1 VSREVASF
9 LLSVTRLSGVVL
21 TRGFASPPHDGYA
34 LVGKGLRR
42 DRKICMAGARAAW
55 EVSTGKGLVE
65 PVRARRICQG
75 DMGVVAGSV
84 LARQCPLKA
93 ASRRNTVGSHQ
104 RSRPQSKSS
113 PRNHER
119 RGLANVSAANPFRLP
134 RLHPGIGSAASPR
147 KLLPRPG
154 QGSGCY
160 GLLDHQIRPSACSR
174 YGHAPPRQSRSR
186 RLTFER
192 SDRCATFIAT
202 VRFTVGGV
210 HGRAKK
216 SRSSRSLSN
225 VGARSPSSRPTSS
238 A

>member
-147 KLLPRPG
+147 KLLPRP
-154 QGSGCY
+154 
-160 GLLDHQIRPSACSR
+160 
-174 YGHAPPRQSRSR
+174 
-186 RLTFER
+186 
-192 SDRCATFIAT
+192 DRCATFIAT

-225 VGARSPSSRPTSS
+225 VAARSPSSRPTSS